1 MEPTLHFSQQLLQR
15 AGIMNI
21 VEFTMLS
28 SSYAALGSPWT
39 GEGKSAA
46 QSTKR
51 VESIELC
58 KLFGITSSTI
68 FDGEVIKKKY
78 CTDYRFKDSF
88 VWVNLATKSMHWA
101 KTESRKNQ
109 PELSKYLLF
118 KKSKLMNEALKEE
131 RTKIGEMKGVVKTIG
146 KMPGEKGLVIV
157 TEDDEF
163 LELKVSTEAV
173 KNWIQVVKI
182 LG

>member
-1 MEPTLHFSQQLLQR
+1 
-15 AGIMNI
+15 
-21 VEFTMLS
+21 
-28 SSYAALGSPWT
+28 
-39 GEGKSAA
+39 
-46 QSTKR
+46 
-51 VESIELC
+51 
-58 KLFGITSSTI
+58 
-68 FDGEVIKKKY
+68 
-78 CTDYRFKDSF
+78 
-88 VWVNLATKSMHWA
+88 
-101 KTESRKNQ
+101 
-109 PELSKYLLF
+109 LSKYLLF